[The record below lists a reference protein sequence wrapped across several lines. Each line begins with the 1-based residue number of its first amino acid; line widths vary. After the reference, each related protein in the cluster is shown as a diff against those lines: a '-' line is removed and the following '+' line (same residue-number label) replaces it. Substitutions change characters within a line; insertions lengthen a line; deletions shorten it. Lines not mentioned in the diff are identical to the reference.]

1 MSPALPQDSTRKLA
15 STSIPGVPG
24 LRRQKRLLSVC
35 VDLLSSFFC
44 SWVLLCRSGPA
55 PGVAR

>member
-1 MSPALPQDSTRKLA
+1 MFAALRRDSTRKLA
-15 STSIPGVPG
+15 SASIPGVPG

-35 VDLLSSFFC
+35 VDLLSSFLC
-44 SWVLLCRSGPA
+44 SWVLLCRSGSA